1 MSESSTGVWEC
12 SVCGYIYDENEEGV
26 KWEDLPDDWEC
37 PVCSSEKSVFEP
49 AEQSASGDSAAGDA
63 TAGRSSA
70 AESAGNGATEPQAG
84 YLARWKRSNDDVE
97 IHMEDIHRIAE
108 NGESITEPMRT
119 KAAVVSWDDILV
131 KGAQLSR
138 IPLNKDEEVVTET
151 VIGPN
156 AEHPLIIDL
165 PLYVTHMSFGA
176 LSREVKLALA
186 KGSAAV
192 RTAMC
197 SGEGGILPESMQN
210 AYKYVFEYVPNRYS
224 VTDEN
229 LKNVD
234 AVEIK
239 IGQSAKPGMGGHLP
253 ANKVTKEIAGVRGFP
268 EGQDITSPARFEDIR
283 NKEDLKKK
291 VRWLREKSEGKPIG
305 IKLAAGHIEADLAVA
320 LHAEPDFITIDG
332 RPGAT
337 GASPKFVKRASS
349 IPTIFA
355 LYRARQYLDEK
366 GVRGVSLLITGGL
379 RISSDF
385 IKALALGADA
395 IALGTAALMA
405 CGCQQYRICHTG
417 KCPVGITTQDPEL
430 RKRLDADES
439 ARRLANFLN
448 ASNEELKDF
457 ARLTG
462 NSDVHDLTADDL
474 CTVNS
479 EISNHTNIEHV

>member
-1 MSESSTGVWEC
+1 MSESKAGVWEC
-12 SVCGYIYDENEEGV
+12 SVCGYVYDEKKEGV

-37 PVCSSEKSVFEP
+37 PICAAEKSAFEP
-49 AEQSASGDSAAGDA
+49 AEDSADDQSSEGDDE
-63 TAGRSSA
+63 TDEA
-70 AESAGNGATEPQAG
+70 ASDGE
-84 YLARWKRSNDDVE
+84 YLAEWKRSNDDVE
-97 IHMEDIHRIAE
+97 IHMDDIHHIAAS
-108 NGESITEPMRT
+108 GESITEPMRS
-119 KAAVVSWDDILV
+119 KLAVISWDDLLI
-131 KGAQLSR
+131 KGAQLSK

-156 AEHPLIIDL
+156 AAHPLVIDM

-176 LSREVKLALA
+176 LSREIKLALA
-186 KGSAAV
+186 GGSAAV

-197 SGEGGILPESMQN
+197 TGEGGILPESMQSS
-210 AYKYVFEYVPNRYS
+210 YKYIFEYVPNRYS

-229 LKNVD
+229 LKKVD

-253 ANKVTKEIAGVRGFP
+253 ANKVTKEIADVRGFP
-268 EGQDITSPARFEDIR
+268 EGTDITSPARFEDIR
-283 NKEDLKKK
+283 NKDDLKKK
-291 VRWLREKSEGKPIG
+291 VHWLREKSEGKPIG
-305 IKLAAGHIEADLAVA
+305 IKLAAGHIEADLDTA
-320 LHAEPDFITIDG
+320 LYAQPDFITIDG
-332 RPGAT
+332 KPGAT
-337 GASPKFVKRASS
+337 GASPKFVKRAAS
-349 IPTIFA
+349 IPAIFA
-355 LYRARQYLDEK
+355 LYRARRHLDEK
-366 GVRGVSLLITGGL
+366 GADGVSLVITGGL

-430 RKRLDADES
+430 RKRLDVDES
-439 ARRLANFLN
+439 ARRLANFLKV
-448 ASNEELKDF
+448 SNEELKDF

-462 NSDVHDLTADDL
+462 NSSIHDLTSDDL

-479 EISNHTNIEHV
+479 EISNHTSIEHV

>member
-1 MSESSTGVWEC
+1 MPESKAAVWEC
-12 SVCGYIYDENEEGV
+12 TVCGYIYDEKEEGV

-37 PVCSSEKSVFEP
+37 PVCAAEKSAFEP
-49 AEQSASGDSAAGDA
+49 VEESTDDQSSAGDSAPAG
-63 TAGRSSA
+63 
-70 AESAGNGATEPQAG
+70 AESRAE
-84 YLARWKRSNDDVE
+84 YLAQWKRSNDDVE
-97 IHMEDIHRIAE
+97 IHMDDIHLIAAS
-108 NGESITEPMRT
+108 GESITEPMRS
-119 KAAVVSWDDILV
+119 KLAVISWDDILI
-131 KGAQLSR
+131 KGAQLSK

-151 VIGPN
+151 IIGPN
-156 AEHPLIIDL
+156 AAHPLVIDM
-165 PLYVTHMSFGA
+165 PLYVSHMSFGA
-176 LSREVKLALA
+176 LSREIKLALA
-186 KGSAAV
+186 KGSATV

-197 SGEGGILPESMQN
+197 TGEGGILPESMQSS
-210 AYKYVFEYVPNRYS
+210 YKYIFEYIPNRYS

-229 LKNVD
+229 LKKVD

-253 ANKVTKEIAGVRGFP
+253 ANKVTKEIADVRGFP
-268 EGQDITSPARFEDIR
+268 EGTDITSPARFDDIR
-283 NKEDLKKK
+283 SKDDLKKK
-291 VRWLREKSEGKPIG
+291 VRWLREKTEGKPIG

-320 LHAEPDFITIDG
+320 LYAEPDFITIDG
-332 RPGAT
+332 KPGGT
-337 GASPKFVKRASS
+337 GASPKFVKRAAS
-349 IPTIFA
+349 IPTVFA
-355 LYRARQYLDEK
+355 LYQARQYLDEK
-366 GVRGVSLLITGGL
+366 GIRGVSLMITGGL

-430 RKRLDADES
+430 RKRLDVEES
-439 ARRLANFLN
+439 ARRLANFLRV
-448 ASNEELKDF
+448 SNEELKDF